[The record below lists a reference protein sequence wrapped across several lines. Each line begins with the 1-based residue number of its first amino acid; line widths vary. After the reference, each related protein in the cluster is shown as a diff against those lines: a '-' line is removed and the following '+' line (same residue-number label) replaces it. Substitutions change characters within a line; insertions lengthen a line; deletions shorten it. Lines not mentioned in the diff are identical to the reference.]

1 MQTVREP
8 RISRATEELKV
19 SQDQYCDLEDN
30 QQKLEGWIPV
40 QTLPDSNELKY
51 APSPKSK
58 TGISM
63 LEMASQLNVLD
74 GTLYP
79 SNASLVFESRHSGD
93 FSQLKYNGTQDDL
106 WQYLAPGAKEPQL
119 LTPSSAAD
127 VLDRDSKLNGVN
139 FDPTDARGITS
150 TSILRA
156 IENYLLIK
164 GLRPTNK
171 KSTYRRSWPSKS
183 IRADGSNDAT
193 VQLTIVEGGRNNHS
207 ELAVCSSYCIDSRDH
222 VDNVGLMTIYRLSSD
237 NNRNPSANR
246 GEANVTVS
254 GYIDPK
260 LASKIAK
267 AEQERSLDHYD
278 ILSRASRVMIEKA
291 SDSIF
296 WP

>member
-1 MQTVREP
+1 
-8 RISRATEELKV
+8 
-19 SQDQYCDLEDN
+19 
-30 QQKLEGWIPV
+30 
-40 QTLPDSNELKY
+40 
-51 APSPKSK
+51 
-58 TGISM
+58 M

-171 KSTYRRSWPSKS
+171 KSTYRRNWPSKS

-193 VQLTIVEGGRNNHS
+193 VQLTIVEGGRNNRS

>member
-1 MQTVREP
+1 M
-8 RISRATEELKV
+8 KV
-19 SQDQYCDLEDN
+19 VFRGGL
-30 QQKLEGWIPV
+30 
-40 QTLPDSNELKY
+40 
-51 APSPKSK
+51 
-58 TGISM
+58 
-63 LEMASQLNVLD
+63 SQLD
-74 GTLYP
+74 
-79 SNASLVFESRHSGD
+79 
-93 FSQLKYNGTQDDL
+93 YNNTRDDL
-106 WQYLAPGAKEPQL
+106 WTYSSPDAKEPQL
-119 LTPSSAAD
+119 LTPNSAAD
-127 VLDRDSKLNGVN
+127 VLFNDSKLRGIN

-150 TSILRA
+150 LGILHA
-156 IENYLLIK
+156 IENHLLAK
-164 GLRPTNK
+164 GLQPANT
-171 KSTYRRSWPSKS
+171 KSTYRRNWPSKS

-193 VQLTIVEGGRNNHS
+193 VQLTIVEGGRDNHS

-237 NNRNPSANR
+237 NNRNLSANR

-296 WP
+296 WS